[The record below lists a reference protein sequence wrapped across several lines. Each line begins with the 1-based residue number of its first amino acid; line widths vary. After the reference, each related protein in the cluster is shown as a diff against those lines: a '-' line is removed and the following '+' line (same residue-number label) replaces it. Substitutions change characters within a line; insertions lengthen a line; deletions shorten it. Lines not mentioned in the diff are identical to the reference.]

1 MRINAGGLSDLIIGR
16 HNEVTTLKAYIQM
29 GQHCAVVGPRR
40 YGKTTLVNSVL
51 TELQSDYLIIKLDVF
66 NASSIRELC
75 MIYIDAVY
83 ESHGVSNFIKHTKD
97 ALLDMASRFSL
108 EVQDIKLGYDV
119 LKEDD
124 ENTLIQ
130 RTFEL
135 AEIFSNRF
143 HKKAIVFFDEFGDM
157 ERFGV
162 DIIKKMRSIFQ
173 THKNTVYIFAG
184 SQASTM
190 NTIFLDKS
198 HAFFNFASIMKIGKL
213 EDKEISNF
221 LSSLKIQ
228 TTTFSADACT
238 LIQNTV
244 NGHPFYLMKLIQESY
259 IASLIRGSEKI
270 DSTDIENAIR
280 KILFDNRAFFES
292 EWSRINAK
300 KHKGLILKELIGI
313 TLEPNKDLSLSYK
326 SQLIKELKEQT
337 IIDDEKKFI
346 DVFFELWL
354 KKEFIVANNDPQ

>member
-1 MRINAGGLSDLIIGR
+1 MRVNAGGLSELIVGR
-16 HNEVTTLKAYIQM
+16 QNEVATLKAYIQM
-29 GQHCAVVGPRR
+29 GQHCAVIGPRR
-40 YGKTTLVNSVL
+40 YGKTTLVNAVL
-51 TELQSDYLIIKLDVF
+51 SEIKKEHLVVKIDVF
-66 NASSIRELC
+66 NASSVRELC
-75 MIYIDAVY
+75 MLYIDAVY

-108 EVQDIKLGYDV
+108 EVQDIKLGYDA

-135 AEIFSNRF
+135 AEIFSNRL
-143 HKKAIVFFDEFGDM
+143 HKKAVVFFDEFGDM

-198 HAFFNFASIMKIGKL
+198 NAFFNFASIMKINKL
-213 EDKEISNF
+213 EEKEIAVFLTGLQIQATSFSN
-221 LSSLKIQ
+221 
-228 TTTFSADACT
+228 DACA

-244 NGHPFYLMKLIQESY
+244 NGHPFYLIKLIQESY
-259 IASLIRGSEKI
+259 IASLLRGSLSVEPEDVK
-270 DSTDIENAIR
+270 NAIN
-280 KILFDNRAFFES
+280 KILFDNEAFFES
-292 EWSRINAK
+292 EWSKINAK
-300 KHKGLILKELIGI
+300 KHKGLILKEIVGI
-313 TLEPNKDLSLSYK
+313 DVEQNKELSLSYK

-337 IIDDEKKFI
+337 IIDENKTFI
-346 DVFFELWL
+346 DVFFELWM
-354 KKEFIVANNDPQ
+354 KKEFIKKD

>member
-1 MRINAGGLSDLIIGR
+1 MRINAGGLSELIVGR

-51 TELQSDYLIIKLDVF
+51 SDLQQDYLVIKLDVF

-75 MIYIDAVY
+75 MLYIDAVY

-108 EVQDIKLGYDV
+108 EVQDIKLGYDA

-124 ENTLIQ
+124 ESILIQ
-130 RTFEL
+130 KTFEL

-173 THKNTVYIFAG
+173 THKSTVYIFAG

-190 NTIFLDKS
+190 NTIFLEKS

-213 EDKEISNF
+213 ESKEISLF
-221 LSSLKIQ
+221 LANLKIQ
-228 TTTFSADACT
+228 TTSLSTDAGA
-238 LIQNTV
+238 LIRDIV
-244 NGHPFYLMKLIQESY
+244 KGHPFYLIKLIQESY
-259 IASLIRGSEKI
+259 IASLLRGVLS
-270 DSTDIENAIR
+270 IETLDVGTAVN
-280 KILFDNRAFFES
+280 KILFDNKAFFES

-300 KHKGLILKELIGI
+300 KHKGLILKEFIGI
-313 TLEPNKDLSLSYK
+313 TLEPNRELSMSYK

-337 IIDDEKKFI
+337 IIDDDKKFI

-354 KKEFIVANNDPQ
+354 KKEFNIVNSDPQ

>member
-1 MRINAGGLSDLIIGR
+1 MRINAGGLSELIIGR

-29 GQHCAVVGPRR
+29 GQHCAVIGPRR

-51 TELQSDYLIIKLDVF
+51 AEFQSDYLIIKLDVF

-75 MIYIDAVY
+75 MLYIDAVY

-97 ALLDMASRFSL
+97 AILDIASRFSL

-124 ENTLIQ
+124 ESILIQ
-130 RTFEL
+130 KTFEL
-135 AEIFSNRF
+135 TEIFANRF

-198 HAFFNFASIMKIGKL
+198 NAFFNFASIMKISRL
-213 EDKEISNF
+213 NEDEIFAF
-221 LSSLKIQ
+221 LTDLQIQ
-228 TTTFSADACT
+228 TTLFTKEASAY
-238 LIQNTV
+238 IQSV
-244 NGHPFYLMKLIQESY
+244 VKGHPFYLIKLIQESY
-259 IASLIRGSEKI
+259 IASLLRNSVFVEFYDVQKAV
-270 DSTDIENAIR
+270 D
-280 KILFDNRAFFES
+280 KILFDNEAFFES

-300 KHKGLILKELIGI
+300 KHKGLILKELIGVDV
-313 TLEPNKDLSLSYK
+313 TQNKELSMSYK
-326 SQLIKELKEQT
+326 SQLVKELKEQT
-337 IIDDEKKFI
+337 IIDDDKAFF
-346 DVFFELWL
+346 DVFFGLWL
-354 KKEFIVANNDPQ
+354 KKEFKN